1 VREQSI
7 NKIRRIA
14 AYLLVIAAFVIF
26 IRSTSAQPLYNNP
39 SQKTT
44 VADDDPRSYVQD
56 MDDLMHARLERER
69 TNNRNTKLVPEIL
82 RVEGN
87 YIRTDAPT
95 GEVVLYESSFHLEPR
110 YLSFSAMGREAG
122 DSTPAAPQSV
132 MYFTGIA
139 RTPLALPLVSNLSKV
154 LSGDEA
160 SYSIYL
166 GILPLPQPIDH
177 PSDSLHFY
185 CIIERAIQSNR
196 SESEV
201 RLERYSKE
209 FAFKVGEPIQLRLEN
224 TPPDRQTYII
234 KIEDNSEPLNFYED
248 FARHFREHIILNG
261 ERLLFDLKKANLS
274 MISPRVSIPYTV
286 GQMAHVKLDLLSVVD
301 EAHPRTLVDSV
312 MRPAD
317 YIAEC
322 DIKDLINGTYRYRIT
337 AKEIGTGKVLYTD
350 TKEFEKKQPLM
361 VGNGIN
367 LAGSNDTLEVGG
379 KKASSEKQLQALNSA
394 LVLEK
399 VRTERLE
406 ATNSLLASENKD
418 MKTVLDAQKGDI
430 IAGIRG
436 RSGMGF
442 GKSTGINLFIGAESM
457 SPALTIDASF
467 GLLYSSSVPYLDYEA
482 PQNFSQIF
490 KSPKSIGL
498 QIGWAPMSLLGGI
511 LSPVVRLGYY
521 GIFSQETPSTA
532 GGRHSATLIEPAL
545 GITST
550 PGGAG
555 TNFGFD
561 FTVGPSFGLGIN
573 EPAELDVQAKFYLRF

>member
-1 VREQSI
+1 
-7 NKIRRIA
+7 
-14 AYLLVIAAFVIF
+14 LVSAAFVVF
-26 IRSTSAQPLYNNP
+26 VRSTSAQTLYNNP
-39 SQKTT
+39 SQK
-44 VADDDPRSYVQD
+44 AAAIDDDPRSYVQD

-69 TNNRNTKLVPEIL
+69 TNNQNTKLVPEIL

-95 GEVVLYESSFHLEPR
+95 GEVVIYESSFHLEPR

-122 DSTPAAPQSV
+122 DTMTAAPQSV

-166 GILPLPQPIDH
+166 GILPLPQPADR

-201 RLERYSKE
+201 KLERYSKE

-261 ERLLFDLKKANLS
+261 ERLSFDLKKANLS
-274 MISPRVSIPYTV
+274 MISPRLSIPYTV

-301 EAHPRTLVDSV
+301 EAHPRTLIDSV

-322 DIKDLINGTYRYRIT
+322 DIRDLINGTYRYRIT

-367 LAGSNDTLEVGG
+367 LAGNTDTLEVGG
-379 KKASSEKQLQALNSA
+379 KKASSEKQLSALNSA

-406 ATNSLLASENKD
+406 ATNSMLASENKE
-418 MKTVLDAQKGDI
+418 MKTVLDAQQGDI

-521 GIFSQETPSTA
+521 GIFSKETPSTT

-561 FTVGPSFGLGIN
+561 FTIGPSFGLGIN
-573 EPAELDVQAKFYLRF
+573 EPAELDIQAKFYLRF